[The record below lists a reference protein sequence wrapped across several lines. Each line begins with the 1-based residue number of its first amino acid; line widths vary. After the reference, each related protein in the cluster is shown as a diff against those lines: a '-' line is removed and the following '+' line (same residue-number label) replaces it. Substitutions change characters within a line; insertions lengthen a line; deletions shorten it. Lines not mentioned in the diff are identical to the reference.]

1 MDDILTSLIDSEPTS
16 RRKFESV
23 QSRYQRLHVPL
34 KDVEWNVC
42 EYCGEIVHRMV
53 FERHLILHEMADVT
67 YQLYHHEIDVEK
79 KRVEQVK
86 RIQAKETKEKRRNL
100 GLELSSCS
108 SSSSLPSSSEDNSG
122 FETESSSSTTTT
134 NSLIYPDNINFNKN
148 EENGKEKR
156 KSPMMLDWVME
167 ELINEKERKRQKKIK
182 LTEDEFGFDYFDQR
196 QTSLA
201 AYIELEDEFNN
212 FKKYSGKLN
221 NKKSK
226 EQKLTKTTNISIKK
240 RPPKKV
246 IKIEKEIREEIPIEE
261 EVDEETALL
270 EDYEHLLCL
279 NNLGRRYEYVC
290 VDLRNCKYFDRKGNI
305 NVANVLRQSP
315 SPTKSI
321 RRSTRRSGVEQE
333 LVRLI

>member
-1 MDDILTSLIDSEPTS
+1 MFNFTSFSTKIEQN
-16 RRKFESV
+16 V

-100 GLELSSCS
+100 
-108 SSSSLPSSSEDNSG
+108 DNSG

-148 EENGKEKR
+148 EESVKEKR

-167 ELINEKERKRQKKIK
+167 ELINEKERKRQKKMK
-182 LTEDEFGFDYFDQR
+182 LTEDEFG
-196 QTSLA
+196 
-201 AYIELEDEFNN
+201 
-212 FKKYSGKLN
+212 
-221 NKKSK
+221 
-226 EQKLTKTTNISIKK
+226 
-240 RPPKKV
+240 
-246 IKIEKEIREEIPIEE
+246 
-261 EVDEETALL
+261 
-270 EDYEHLLCL
+270 
-279 NNLGRRYEYVC
+279 
-290 VDLRNCKYFDRKGNI
+290 
-305 NVANVLRQSP
+305 
-315 SPTKSI
+315 
-321 RRSTRRSGVEQE
+321 
-333 LVRLI
+333 

>member
-1 MDDILTSLIDSEPTS
+1 
-16 RRKFESV
+16 
-23 QSRYQRLHVPL
+23 
-34 KDVEWNVC
+34 
-42 EYCGEIVHRMV
+42 MV

-122 FETESSSSTTTT
+122 FETESSSSTTAS

-156 KSPMMLDWVME
+156 KSPMTLDWVME
-167 ELINEKERKRQKKIK
+167 ELINEKERKKQKKMK
-182 LTEDEFGFDYFDQR
+182 QTEDEFGFDYFDHQ

-212 FKKYSGKLN
+212 NFEKNSGKLK
-221 NKKSK
+221 NKKLR

-246 IKIEKEIREEIPIEE
+246 IKIKKEIVEEIPIEE

-279 NNLGRRYEYVC
+279 NNLGRRYEYGE
-290 VDLRNCKYFDRKGNI
+290 RKGKI
-305 NVANVLRQSP
+305 FF
-315 SPTKSI
+315 
-321 RRSTRRSGVEQE
+321 
-333 LVRLI
+333 

>member
-122 FETESSSSTTTT
+122 FETESSSSTTAS

-156 KSPMMLDWVME
+156 KSPMTLDWVME
-167 ELINEKERKRQKKIK
+167 ELINEKERKRQKKMK
-182 LTEDEFGFDYFDQR
+182 QTEDEFGHRKCIQ
-196 QTSLA
+196 
-201 AYIELEDEFNN
+201 
-212 FKKYSGKLN
+212 
-221 NKKSK
+221 
-226 EQKLTKTTNISIKK
+226 
-240 RPPKKV
+240 
-246 IKIEKEIREEIPIEE
+246 
-261 EVDEETALL
+261 
-270 EDYEHLLCL
+270 
-279 NNLGRRYEYVC
+279 
-290 VDLRNCKYFDRKGNI
+290 KYFRITLHNVRKWLSANLPSFFSHRDKEWSKI
-305 NVANVLRQSP
+305 N
-315 SPTKSI
+315 
-321 RRSTRRSGVEQE
+321 
-333 LVRLI
+333 